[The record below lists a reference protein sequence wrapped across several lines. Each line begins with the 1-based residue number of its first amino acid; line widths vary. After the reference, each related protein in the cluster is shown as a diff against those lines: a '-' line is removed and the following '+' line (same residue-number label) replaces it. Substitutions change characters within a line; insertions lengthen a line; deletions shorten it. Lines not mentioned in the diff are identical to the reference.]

1 MKRWLKSFQET
12 WEAMEKVVEKMHEMG
27 RLTSTRVIINSPT
40 GQDLIR
46 ELGFYYVTELAEC
59 YESLQSQ
66 DPFGQSRWNAL
77 TKEEAIDAIHSLF
90 EMGVII
96 IGPWENVLTIMQKS
110 PLEHLEVSHYSKDP
124 KYVDKLS
131 EEDLWGLT
139 YSILRLLNHLKKKP
153 WRINAP
159 DTDETPFMLAL
170 LQELIK
176 ALHKIAIYGFVDWDE
191 FDWHFKAKNQKVIN
205 RINENY

>member
-12 WEAMEKVVEKMHEMG
+12 WEAMEKVVERMHEVK
-27 RLTSTRVIINSPT
+27 RLNSTRVVINSST

-46 ELGFYYVTELAEC
+46 ELGFYYITELAEC

-66 DPFGQSRWNAL
+66 HPFGQSRWNAL
-77 TKEEAIDAIHSLF
+77 TKEEAIDAIHFLF
-90 EMGVII
+90 EMGVIV
-96 IGPWENVLTIMQKS
+96 IGPWENVLTITQKS
-110 PLEHLEVSHYSKDP
+110 PLDQLGTSHYSKDQ

-139 YSILRLLNHLKKKP
+139 YSILGLLNNLKKKP

-159 DTDETPFMLAL
+159 DTDESAFTNAL
-170 LQELIK
+170 LNELIK
-176 ALHKIAIYGFVDWDE
+176 AHHKIAIYGFVDWDE